1 MASAKAIVEML
12 MEGLAQGRSSK
23 GLPEP
28 TVTGR
33 KVSCMGVNCPI
44 TMENLWNIII
54 LKLFEESIDGLF
66 SIAMLRQPEGRKWV
80 NKNVVYIYIYGI
92 YLSLYIYIF
101 HMGLYE
107 WYMDCKDYEPRVRFV
122 DARPR
127 FMRFAD
133 EKVPVWDTCVGWW
146 LV

>member
-54 LKLFEESIDGLF
+54 LKMFEESIDGLF

-80 NKNVVYIYIYGI
+80 NKQKGGVYIYIYMVSI
-92 YLSLYIYIF
+92 YLSLSLYIYIYIYIPYGIICVIY
-101 HMGLYE
+101 GL
-107 WYMDCKDYEPRVRFV
+107 
-122 DARPR
+122 
-127 FMRFAD
+127 
-133 EKVPVWDTCVGWW
+133 
-146 LV
+146 

>member
-80 NKNVVYIYIYGI
+80 NKNEVNIYIYGI
-92 YLSLYIYIF
+92 YLSLYIYIYSIWDYMSDIWIVRIMN
-101 HMGLYE
+101 HGSDSWTHVQDSCGLQMRRCLCE
-107 WYMDCKDYEPRVRFV
+107 TPVLV
-122 DARPR
+122 D
-127 FMRFAD
+127 D
-133 EKVPVWDTCVGWW
+133 
-146 LV
+146 

>member
-54 LKLFEESIDGLF
+54 LKMFEESIDGLF

-80 NKNVVYIYIYGI
+80 NKQKGGVYIYIYMVSI
-92 YLSLYIYIF
+92 YLSLSLYIYI
-101 HMGLYE
+101 YIYSI
-107 WYMDCKDYEPRVRFV
+107 WDYMRDIWIVRIMNHGSDSW

-133 EKVPVWDTCVGWW
+133 EKVPV
-146 LV
+146 

>member
-92 YLSLYIYIF
+92 YLSLSIYIYIPY
-101 HMGLYE
+101 GII
-107 WYMDCKDYEPRVRFV
+107 
-122 DARPR
+122 
-127 FMRFAD
+127 
-133 EKVPVWDTCVGWW
+133 
-146 LV
+146 